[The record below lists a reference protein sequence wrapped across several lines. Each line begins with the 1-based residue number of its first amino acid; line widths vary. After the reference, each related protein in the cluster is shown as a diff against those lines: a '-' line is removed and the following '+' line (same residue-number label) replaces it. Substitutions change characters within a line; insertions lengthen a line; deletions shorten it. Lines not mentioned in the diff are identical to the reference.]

1 RVSSYPANPRH
12 FLFHSDALLHGR
24 CWSSSHSAD
33 LLAWCYSFVPGVRAH
48 GTQLRMSPRKTRGT
62 WGFQQLPPA
71 CAEDE
76 YRAWLVS
83 ELPVHA
89 ATKYREYLDNSAWMA
104 NLWIGWSL
112 EFFVELFAHLHKGQ
126 DTKAGVDLAY
136 KQTLSKHH
144 NIRVLQRTAF
154 SAAVK
159 KLPSP
164 GHLLERLRGDGAS
177 AEDVS
182 RDLAAFVALG
192 HAIARCCSQVNEDL
206 KALQVREREALRVR

>member
-144 NIRVLQRTAF
+144 NIRR
-154 SAAVK
+154 
-159 KLPSP
+159 P
-164 GHLLERLRGDGAS
+164 GRVWMRRG
-177 AEDVS
+177 V
-182 RDLAAFVALG
+182 AFVILEKEKRKK
-192 HAIARCCSQVNEDL
+192 HKLV
-206 KALQVREREALRVR
+206 ALRAGFLDPR